1 MFKRIIITVIL
12 TVIFLGNKGVLA
24 QQSVEDV
31 IGTVKAETVIS
42 DLDQKEALREESF
55 SNLLKLNLP
64 SQTNNPSLVLTFTDP
79 SEDKKG
85 VQLEIDSK
93 SFVTIKSPYS
103 LPALSIGDHIL
114 KFKFVDN
121 VGTTQLLEKTLIV
134 LPRAPIISAPTISDS
149 SVLVYGTGLA
159 NSEII
164 LVMSSGLNLF
174 LKQSTI
180 DAEGKWSVPFEAGE
194 LVDGTYSLT
203 GYVRKYGYSSDPAE
217 AITFILGEG
226 TTTIAGTNSN
236 AFAFKNVDV
245 STLGKFVSD
254 NPDIIALVAGF
265 FVLGFLVSFLLSLI
279 FKNTDDDKDI
289 EKMKKDVVKPKI
301 EGKELTLKEKLLLG
315 KKEEKPPVEEK
326 KKEEEKVEVKKD
338 EKPEVKEEEKI
349 VTKIDFLR
357 DFKNFDPDNAKGK
370 ESNNPQ
376 RKIKISLTSKKD

>member
-1 MFKRIIITVIL
+1 MFKKIIITIILSVIL
-12 TVIFLGNKGVLA
+12 LESKGIFA
-24 QQSVEDV
+24 QQSVDDV
-31 IGTVKAETVIS
+31 IGTVKTESVIS
-42 DLDQKEALREESF
+42 DLDQKEAQREESF
-55 SNLLKLNLP
+55 TNLLKLNIP
-64 SQTNNPSLVLTFTDP
+64 SQTNNPSLILTFIDP
-79 SEDKKG
+79 SEEKKG

-93 SFVTIKSPYS
+93 SFITITSPYT

-134 LPRAPIISAPTISDS
+134 LPRAPIINAPTINDS

-164 LVMSSGLNLF
+164 LVMSSGLNIF
-174 LKQSTI
+174 TKQSTI
-180 DAEGKWSVPFEAGE
+180 DGEGKWSIPFEAGE

-203 GYVRKYGYSSDPAE
+203 GYVRKYGYSSDPVE
-217 AITFILGEG
+217 PITFILGEG
-226 TTTIAGTNSN
+226 TTNIAGTNTN
-236 AFAFKNVDV
+236 TFAFKNVDV
-245 STLGKFVSD
+245 SKLGKFVSD

-279 FKNTDDDKDI
+279 FKNTDNDKDI
-289 EKMKKDVVKPKI
+289 EKMKKEVVKPKT
-301 EGKELTLKEKLLLG
+301 EGKELTLKEKLLLD
-315 KKEEKPPVEEK
+315 KKGEKPSVEDKKNEK
-326 KKEEEKVEVKKD
+326 AEIKKEEE
-338 EKPEVKEEEKI
+338 PELKEEEKI

>member
-1 MFKRIIITVIL
+1 MFKKIIITIILSVIL
-12 TVIFLGNKGVLA
+12 LESKSIFA
-24 QQSVEDV
+24 QQSVEEV
-31 IGTVKAETVIS
+31 IGTVKAESIIS
-42 DLDQKEALREESF
+42 DLDQKEAQREESF
-55 SNLLKLNLP
+55 TNLLKLNIP
-64 SQTNNPSLVLTFTDP
+64 SQTNNPSLILTFIDP
-79 SEDKKG
+79 SEEKKG

-93 SFVTIKSPYS
+93 SFITITSPYT

-134 LPRAPIISAPTISDS
+134 LPRAPIISAPTINDS

-164 LVMSSGLNLF
+164 LVMSSGLNIF
-174 LKQSTI
+174 TKQSTI
-180 DAEGKWSVPFEAGE
+180 DGEGKWSIPFEAGE

-217 AITFILGEG
+217 PITFILGEG
-226 TTTIAGTNSN
+226 TTNIAGTNTN
-236 AFAFKNVDV
+236 TFAFKNIDA
-245 STLGKFVSD
+245 SKLGKFVSD

-279 FKNTDDDKDI
+279 FKNTDNDKDI
-289 EKMKKDVVKPKI
+289 EKMKKEVVKPKT
-301 EGKELTLKEKLLLG
+301 EGKELTLKEKLLSG
-315 KKEEKPPVEEK
+315 KEKDEPPIKEKNDEKAEV
-326 KKEEEKVEVKKD
+326 KKEEE
-338 EKPEVKEEEKI
+338 PELKEEEKI

-370 ESNNPQ
+370 ESSNPQ

>member
-1 MFKRIIITVIL
+1 MFKKIIVTVIL
-12 TVIFLGNKGVLA
+12 SIILLGNKDAFA
-24 QQSVEDV
+24 QQSVDDI
-31 IGTVKAETVIS
+31 IGTVKAESVIS

-55 SNLLKLNLP
+55 TNLLKLNIP
-64 SQTNNPSLVLTFTDP
+64 TQTNNPSLALTFTDP
-79 SEDKKG
+79 SEEKKG

-93 SFVTIKSPYS
+93 SFVTIKSPYT

-121 VGTTQLLEKTLIV
+121 VGTTQLLEKTLII

-164 LVMSSGLNLF
+164 LIMSSGLNIF
-174 LKQSTI
+174 TKQSNI
-180 DAEGKWSVPFEAGE
+180 DNEGKWSVPFEAGE

-217 AITFILGEG
+217 TITFILGEG
-226 TTTIAGTNSN
+226 TTKIAGTNSN
-236 AFAFKNVDV
+236 TFAFKNVDV
-245 STLGKFVSD
+245 SELGKFVSD
-254 NPDIIALVAGF
+254 NPDIVALVAGF
-265 FVLGFLVSFLLSLI
+265 FVLGFLISFLLSLI

-289 EKMKKDVVKPKI
+289 EKMKKDVVKPKT
-301 EGKELTLKEKLLLG
+301 EGKELTLKEKLLSA
-315 KKEEKPPVEEK
+315 KKEEKPPIEDKKNEEPK
-326 KKEEEKVEVKKD
+326 ANKEQAV
-338 EKPEVKEEEKI
+338 EVKEEAKI
-349 VTKIDFLR
+349 FTKIDFLR
-357 DFKNFDPDNAKGK
+357 DFKNFDPDNTKGE

>member
-1 MFKRIIITVIL
+1 MFKKIIL
-12 TVIFLGNKGVLA
+12 TIIFAVIFLGNKPLFA
-24 QQSVEDV
+24 QQSVADV
-31 IGTVKAETVIS
+31 IGTVKGDTVIS
-42 DLDQKEALREESF
+42 DLDKKEAQREDSF
-55 SNLLKLNLP
+55 TNLLKLNIP

-79 SEDKKG
+79 SEEKKG

-93 SFVTIKSPYS
+93 SFITISSPYT

-114 KFKFVDN
+114 KFKFVDEI
-121 VGTTQLLEKTLIV
+121 GTTQLLEKNLIV
-134 LPRAPIISAPTISDS
+134 LPRAPIISAPTINDS

-174 LKQSTI
+174 TKQSTI
-180 DAEGKWSVPFEAGE
+180 DGEGKWSITFETGE
-194 LVDGTYSLT
+194 LVDETYSLT

-217 AITFILGEG
+217 SITFVLGEG

-236 AFAFKNVDV
+236 VFSFKNVNL
-245 STLGKFVSD
+245 STLGKFISE
-254 NPDIIALVAGF
+254 NPDIIALVASF

-279 FKNTDDDKDI
+279 FKNTGDNENI
-289 EKMKKDVVKPKI
+289 EKMKKDVIKPKTD
-301 EGKELTLKEKLLLG
+301 EKELTLKEKLLLG
-315 KKEEKPPVEEK
+315 KRDEKPIIKDQKEENIKVEEK
-326 KKEEEKVEVKKD
+326 AEVKKEEEK
-338 EKPEVKEEEKI
+338 I
-349 VTKIDFLR
+349 ITKIDFLR

>member
-1 MFKRIIITVIL
+1 MFKKIIITTIL
-12 TVIFLGNKGVLA
+12 AVIFLGNRGVLA
-24 QQSVEDV
+24 QQSVDDV

-55 SNLLKLNLP
+55 TNLLKLNIP

-79 SEDKKG
+79 SEEKKG

-93 SFVTIKSPYS
+93 SFVTIKSPYT

-180 DAEGKWSVPFEAGE
+180 DGEGKWSVPFEAGE

-203 GYVRKYGYSSDPAE
+203 GYVRKYGYASDPAE

-226 TTTIAGTNSN
+226 TTTIAGSNTN
-236 AFAFKNVDV
+236 AFSFKNVNT
-245 STLGKFVSD
+245 STLGKFITD

-289 EKMKKDVVKPKI
+289 EKMKKDVVKPKT
-301 EGKELTLKEKLLLG
+301 EGKELTLKEKLLSG
-315 KKEEKPPVEEK
+315 KKDEKPPVEDK
-326 KKEEEKVEVKKD
+326 KKEEVEKE

-357 DFKNFDPDNAKGK
+357 DFKNFDPDNSKGK

>member
-1 MFKRIIITVIL
+1 MFKKIIITTIL
-12 TVIFLGNKGVLA
+12 AVIFLGNRGVLA
-24 QQSVEDV
+24 QQSVDDV

-55 SNLLKLNLP
+55 TNLLKLNIP

-79 SEDKKG
+79 SEEKKG

-93 SFVTIKSPYS
+93 SFVTIKSPYT

-180 DAEGKWSVPFEAGE
+180 DGEGKWSVPFEAGE

-203 GYVRKYGYSSDPAE
+203 GYVRKYGYASDPAE

-226 TTTIAGTNSN
+226 TTTIAGSNTN
-236 AFAFKNVDV
+236 AFSFKNVNT
-245 STLGKFVSD
+245 STLGKFITD

-289 EKMKKDVVKPKI
+289 EKMKKDVVKPKS
-301 EGKELTLKEKLLLG
+301 EGKELTLKEKLLSG
-315 KKEEKPPVEEK
+315 KKDEKPPVEDK
-326 KKEEEKVEVKKD
+326 KKEEVEKE
-338 EKPEVKEEEKI
+338 EKPEEKEDEKI

-357 DFKNFDPDNAKGK
+357 DFKNFDPDNSKGK